1 MSRTEKDNISI
12 KHEVEEIKVITDEV
26 MRAKVNMNLAVFAT
40 SLFVFVL
47 YIMC

>member
-26 MRAKVNMNLAVFAT
+26 MRAKVYTNLAVFAT
-40 SLFVFVL
+40 SSFFFVL
-47 YIMC
+47 HIRC